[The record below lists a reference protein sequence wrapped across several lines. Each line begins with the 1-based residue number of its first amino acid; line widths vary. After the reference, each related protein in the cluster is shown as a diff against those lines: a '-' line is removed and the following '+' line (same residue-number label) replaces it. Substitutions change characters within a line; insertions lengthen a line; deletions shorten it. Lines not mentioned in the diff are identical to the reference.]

1 MYKNPI
7 VPSQKTGSF
16 AIKPQCLISCF
27 YLQWSPCYT
36 LQVTHSHPTSCVAG
50 VTVISS
56 WVLLGVQADLSL
68 LCKKQALLKAQEKT
82 ERVQIKLDCAR
93 HNRRRNV
100 FTNTRHVFL
109 FLYGNILTGTKKGA
123 LKEDLLLE
131 KGWNGG
137 VEARRSWERWW
148 MAELG

>member
-1 MYKNPI
+1 MQDTIEGTMYLEI
-7 VPSQKTGSF
+7 RGMF
-16 AIKPQCLISCF
+16 
-27 YLQWSPCYT
+27 
-36 LQVTHSHPTSCVAG
+36 
-50 VTVISS
+50 
-56 WVLLGVQADLSL
+56 
-68 LCKKQALLKAQEKT
+68 
-82 ERVQIKLDCAR
+82 
-93 HNRRRNV
+93 
-100 FTNTRHVFL
+100 FL